1 MTIQTAGLTKRY
13 SNNLT
18 ALNHVSLQID
28 TGIFGLLGCNG
39 SGKTTLMRILTTLLE
54 PTNGAV
60 TVLGVNIR
68 KDNHREIRQM
78 IGYLPQEFG
87 FAKDFTVLEILQYIC
102 LLRGIEKPKQKPL
115 IDHALENVNLTDQY
129 KKKYQQLSGG
139 MKRRVGLAQ
148 AMLNSPSVLIVD
160 EPTVGVDPE
169 ERINIRKLLS
179 SYGETHTVL
188 FSTHIVEDI
197 EYTCSKLA
205 ILDRGN
211 LLFAGD
217 LSSLLHQAAGS
228 ICKPSLEEAFVYL
241 TQKGKSD
248 ERS

>member
-87 FAKDFTVLEILQYIC
+87 FAKDFTVLEILQ
-102 LLRGIEKPKQKPL
+102 LQLF
-115 IDHALENVNLTDQY
+115 
-129 KKKYQQLSGG
+129 QLS
-139 MKRRVGLAQ
+139 LP
-148 AMLNSPSVLIVD
+148 ML
-160 EPTVGVDPE
+160 
-169 ERINIRKLLS
+169 
-179 SYGETHTVL
+179 
-188 FSTHIVEDI
+188 
-197 EYTCSKLA
+197 
-205 ILDRGN
+205 
-211 LLFAGD
+211 
-217 LSSLLHQAAGS
+217 
-228 ICKPSLEEAFVYL
+228 
-241 TQKGKSD
+241 
-248 ERS
+248 